1 MPRPRIRNPGLK
13 LLALGLA
20 VLIWFRVADEPVIE
34 RGVEAPLG
42 FENVPDDLLVTGGLP
57 ESVHVRVRGPASIVY
72 GLGSGDV
79 VAVVD
84 LAGERPGRRRIFD
97 MLAGRVRAPF
107 QVEVLQVVPATIT
120 ASLEGAGEPRTVAV
134 VPAIEGRPADGF
146 AVGRI
151 ATVPASVE
159 VIGPESRLAEL
170 TEALT
175 EPVSIDGVSGRV
187 QTLVTIGVGDPLLR
201 LQTPSAAEVTV
212 EIVPAPVER
221 TLHEV
226 PVRVGDGEGTRPA
239 ALDPGAVTV
248 GIRGPRKLVDALD
261 AGAVEAFLDV
271 AGLPP
276 GRYNL
281 PVTVESG
288 ADVGVTHIDP
298 SRVSVTLR

>member
-1 MPRPRIRNPGLK
+1 MPRLRVRDIGLK

-20 VLIWFRVADEPVIE
+20 LFMWFRVAGEPVIE
-34 RGVEAPLG
+34 RGIEAPLG
-42 FENVPDDLLVTGGLP
+42 FQNVPDVLSLAGELP
-57 ESVHVRVRGPASIVY
+57 DSVHVRVRGASSIVN
-72 GLGSGDV
+72 GLAPGDV

-84 LAGERPGRRRIFD
+84 LAAERPGRRRMFD
-97 MLAGRVRAPF
+97 MFAGRIRAPF
-107 QVEVLQVVPATIT
+107 GVEVIQVVPATIT
-120 ASLEGAGEPRTVAV
+120 ASLERAGTPRAVAV

-159 VIGPESRLAEL
+159 VVGPESRLAEL

-175 EPVSIDGVSGRV
+175 EPVSIDGASGRV
-187 QTLVTIGVGDPLLR
+187 QTLVTIGVPDPMLR

-212 EIVPAPVER
+212 EIVLAPVER

-226 PVRVGDGEGTRPA
+226 PVRGRAGGPARPA
-239 ALDPGAVTV
+239 SLEPDAITV
-248 GIRGPRKLVDALD
+248 GVRGPRDLVRALE
-261 AGAVEAFLDV
+261 AGAVEAFIDV
-271 AGLPP
+271 SGLEP

-281 PVTVESG
+281 PVTVESN
-288 ADVGVTHIDP
+288 ADIGVTRIDP